1 MRFVSICFLVMGE
14 EKFKLWEK
22 YSVPY
27 WELQTAVNLHAEL
40 LFDNKAVTAGSNV
53 YSDNQVVIY

>member
-1 MRFVSICFLVMGE
+1 MGE